1 MSATNTLTMLA
12 AVVLTAIIHT
22 VLDPIITDMVSNT
35 TCTVADCTTGLG
47 YFVQFWDHIL
57 WMFIILI
64 VMWYLVNSIRE
75 QGYGGM
81 FR

>member
-12 AVVLTAIIHT
+12 AVVMTAIIHV
-22 VLDPIITDMVSNT
+22 VLDPIITDMEANV
-35 TCTVADCTTGLG
+35 TCTTADCVTGLG
-47 YFVQFWDHIL
+47 DYSTFWDYIL
-57 WMFIILI
+57 WMFLILI